1 MSIRY
6 STRALADLEDIL
18 AFLQRRNPR
27 AAAQAM
33 TAIEDRISLL
43 AMFPSMAPEADE
55 PGIRE
60 LSLVRYPYKIYYE
73 TRSITRSSG
82 LTCEFST
89 SGIPADDL
97 ATEFVKCR
105 PAGECALPGDKG
117 ARNLPRGP
125 VACWP
130 SD

>member
-27 AAAQAM
+27 AATQAM

-43 AMFPSMAPEADE
+43 AIFPSMAPEADE

-73 TRSITRSSG
+73 VVGDDVRILHIRHTRRRPWRQSS
-82 LTCEFST
+82 
-89 SGIPADDL
+89 
-97 ATEFVKCR
+97 
-105 PAGECALPGDKG
+105 
-117 ARNLPRGP
+117 
-125 VACWP
+125 
-130 SD
+130 